1 MNESEKANKALSA
14 YKGMKGRRVYIDFD
28 LFIDS
33 RLPCGEKAILQH
45 HMLKRLDPCFN
56 LVGRQRAYKSPA
68 ELQKRVDE
76 YFASC
81 YSEAYTKDGDVVRDS
96 KGIPLMVQ
104 TKPFTL
110 AGLALHL
117 GITTNTLSRYYLIS
131 RAANIPQE
139 YADIIVTARQ
149 KIEAY
154 AEEQLYSKD
163 AQRGAQFVLNS
174 GFKWVTAKE
183 KADIKARK
191 KQIKLQQEEFKLKKQ
206 LLEDKEG
213 TEAAEGFEIRI
224 VRADRAEKREEGN

>member
-45 HMLKRLDPCFN
+45 RILKRLDPCFN
-56 LVGRQRAYKSPA
+56 LIGRQRAYKSPA

-76 YFASC
+76 YFEGC
-81 YSEAYTKDGDVVRDS
+81 YSEAYNKDGDIVRDS
-96 KGIPLMVQ
+96 KGIPIRIQ

-139 YADIIVTARQ
+139 YADIIVAARQ

-163 AQRGAQFVLNS
+163 GQRGAQFVLNS

-206 LLEDKEG
+206 LLGAEKETEG
-213 TEAAEGFEIRI
+213 TGNFEIRI
-224 VRADRAEKREEGN
+224 VRADKVGGKDEE